1 MGHWLVPSG
10 GQVRVL
16 SFKKAWRSS
25 SFRVI
30 AICVAP
36 ESQNVDKVSQEEG
49 GASAEGCGV
58 S

>member
-1 MGHWLVPSG
+1 MGHWLVHSG
-10 GQVRVL
+10 RQVPVL
-16 SFKKAWRSS
+16 SFRKAWRS

-36 ESQNVDKVSQEEG
+36 ESRNMDKVSQEEG